1 MIRRDKVTVL
11 VELSRHSS
19 EKDNSKHT
27 HGSVTSRQVVVKTR
41 WKNEA
46 EEGDEGDREG
56 EGGGVAEEQQG
67 RGAWINRGMN
77 HAQIWG
83 KSIPGKVTPV
93 ERLKDDRD
101 TRLQTVY

>member
-1 MIRRDKVTVL
+1 MSTHSEVGSRNTVIRCDKVTVL

-19 EKDNSKHT
+19 EKDNSKHM

-56 EGGGVAEEQQG
+56 GGG
-67 RGAWINRGMN
+67 
-77 HAQIWG
+77 
-83 KSIPGKVTPV
+83 
-93 ERLKDDRD
+93 
-101 TRLQTVY
+101 